1 MNLIITNNEKFW
13 FDILKW
19 ILIPFFV
26 ENISLEKERK
36 SEEFLRICIRIFIY
50 IAKKTWNL
58 STRYKRSIWFF
69 FIYKTKGF
77 FLIVEYIWR
86 KKETQ
91 SRYRFS
97 VDYHFS
103 TEFHIFSYILHRLCW
118 KQNNDKHKKNVR

>member
-50 IAKKTWNL
+50 IAKKHE
-58 STRYKRSIWFF
+58 
-69 FIYKTKGF
+69 IYPPDTKEVSDF
-77 FLIVEYIWR
+77 FLFTKPRVFF
-86 KKETQ
+86 K
-91 SRYRFS
+91 
-97 VDYHFS
+97 
-103 TEFHIFSYILHRLCW
+103 
-118 KQNNDKHKKNVR
+118 